1 MLFKAERLSA
11 TFEALGDVINYHHH
25 GEVSRGNPEKDKGDV
40 VQHRLAF
47 IGVTGFTSRLLKQL
61 IPVQQV
67 AKSCS
72 QRFLFKSNLHY
83 INK

>member
-1 MLFKAERLSA
+1 MIQRFHIRIVFIFFSLFKAERLSA

-40 VQHRLAF
+40 IQHRLAF

-61 IPVQQV
+61 VPVQQV
-67 AKSCS
+67 T
-72 QRFLFKSNLHY
+72 FFF
-83 INK
+83 I